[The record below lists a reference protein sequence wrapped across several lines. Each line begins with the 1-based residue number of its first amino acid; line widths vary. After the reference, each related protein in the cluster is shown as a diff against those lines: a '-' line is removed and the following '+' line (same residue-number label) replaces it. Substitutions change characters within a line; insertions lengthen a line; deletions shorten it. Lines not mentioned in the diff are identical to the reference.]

1 MGFYICYL
9 LKYYYVNCEEII
21 IKIDI
26 LILINDTINL
36 FRTQS

>member
-9 LKYYYVNCEEII
+9 LNNYYYINCEEII

-26 LILINDTINL
+26 LILINEL
-36 FRTQS
+36 